1 MGYLQSV
8 GETWGNSRHIEHPPE
23 VPKEVKDGGQGSH
36 LAPEKGP
43 YERATRHDLLS
54 LEGIL
59 PPQVLDWQRLENKHP
74 QTLFHSPRF
83 LLAPSSRN

>member
-8 GETWGNSRHIEHPPE
+8 GGAWGKSRHIGHPPE

-43 YERATRHDLLS
+43 YERATCHDLLS
-54 LEGIL
+54 L
-59 PPQVLDWQRLENKHP
+59 
-74 QTLFHSPRF
+74 
-83 LLAPSSRN
+83 

>member
-8 GETWGNSRHIEHPPE
+8 GGTWGNSRHIEHPPE
-23 VPKEVKDGGQGSH
+23 VPEGVKDRGQGSH
-36 LAPEKGP
+36 LAPEKGS
-43 YERATRHDLLS
+43 YERATCHDLLS

-59 PPQVLDWQRLENKHP
+59 PPQGLDWQRLENKHP
-74 QTLFHSPRF
+74 RHFSPAPHF